1 LFVEYVRKKKSS
13 SDGIK
18 VEIGGESNHDAVQ
31 RDATAKQ
38 QPAPAREVKSQQAQ
52 GAAELKRLAEE
63 KTEAVRKEPERIA
76 AEKAE
81 AERIA
86 AEKAEAEAKSK
97 AEAEAKS
104 KAEAEAKKYK
114 NPAGAGT
121 QFTSLENL
129 PELGGKRNKNGKK
142 IGKIGIVIPD
152 SMNNLVNSI
161 YLQLNIKGVPEFT
174 NDNPEGDLEKNYKI
188 LEWIKS
194 NYKYGEKLNTE
205 NLEKTLTIVLKEL
218 KHENEQLIQK
228 VDAQIQAK
236 QTKKQRKA
244 EAKQTKKQRKA
255 EAAKREAAK
264 REAAKREAAKR
275 EAAEAKK
282 QAAEAAE
289 AEAKNK
295 QNNEKDWNATLEEQ
309 DIFGNWV
316 NLKKSSGNLYIQN
329 KDQKVWLAIRKEND
343 GFIKLK
349 KDGSGNLVD
358 DRPLGQNEYY
368 HRLN

>member
-1 LFVEYVRKKKSS
+1 
-13 SDGIK
+13 
-18 VEIGGESNHDAVQ
+18 
-31 RDATAKQ
+31 
-38 QPAPAREVKSQQAQ
+38 
-52 GAAELKRLAEE
+52 
-63 KTEAVRKEPERIA
+63 
-76 AEKAE
+76 
-81 AERIA
+81 
-86 AEKAEAEAKSK
+86 
-97 AEAEAKS
+97 
-104 KAEAEAKKYK
+104 
-114 NPAGAGT
+114 
-121 QFTSLENL
+121 
-129 PELGGKRNKNGKK
+129 
-142 IGKIGIVIPD
+142 
-152 SMNNLVNSI
+152 
-161 YLQLNIKGVPEFT
+161 VPEFT

-255 EAAKREAAK
+255 EAAK